1 VNPGLRPSDV
11 AVATV
16 PGAGVN
22 RVRAERG
29 GTIVCRS
36 HEGSN
41 VIVVVYLVVL
51 VAGFF
56 FLVVRPQRRQMAA
69 RRALIA
75 SVGVGDGIVTT
86 GGIHGTVRRLGD
98 ETIELEIAPG
108 VVVTLA
114 RGAIAGRLAD
124 DGFGATGGLGQ
135 LRSGAFEDD
144 EAHHDLPDEPDQGR
158 PDAAG
163 GAG

>member
-1 VNPGLRPSDV
+1 
-11 AVATV
+11 
-16 PGAGVN
+16 
-22 RVRAERG
+22 
-29 GTIVCRS
+29 
-36 HEGSN
+36 

-75 SVGVGDGIVTT
+75 SVGVGDEIVTT
-86 GGIHGTVRRLGD
+86 GGIHGTVRILGD
-98 ETIELEIAPG
+98 ETVELEIAPG

-114 RGAIAGRLAD
+114 RGAIAGRLSGD
-124 DGFGATGGLGQ
+124 DRGGTGDLGQ
-135 LRSGAFEDD
+135 LRSAGFEDD
-144 EAHHDLPDEPDQGR
+144 EVHHDLPDEPGEGR

>member
-1 VNPGLRPSDV
+1 M
-11 AVATV
+11 
-16 PGAGVN
+16 
-22 RVRAERG
+22 
-29 GTIVCRS
+29 
-36 HEGSN
+36 
-41 VIVVVYLVVL
+41 IVVVYLVVL

-75 SVGVGDGIVTT
+75 SVDVGDEIVTT
-86 GGIHGTVRRLGD
+86 GGIHGTVRSLHD
-98 ETIELEIAPG
+98 DTVELEIAPG

-114 RGAIAGRLAD
+114 RGAIAGRLGGTGVAGPGSSGPLRSA
-124 DGFGATGGLGQ
+124 GFGDDDRERD
-135 LRSGAFEDD
+135 LRDD
-144 EAHHDLPDEPDQGR
+144 EPGEGR